1 MDSLEKYFTK
11 EEAEILPDCTIYKK
25 INNKTNP
32 FIESDENGEYDL
44 SRKHLKIQ
52 SGHRAPWSNNS
63 IEWDEKEFFSN
74 FVSLNKNDLT
84 VPNLKQLEGKFILLE
99 WNGGDFWGKS
109 QITNCSFISFMRVYK
124 PTDRD
129 KEYEEWYDEGIYV
142 CEARRKYSDLPMM
155 FYKVSNDLYE
165 YLTTSNFEL
174 QNYSFTDG
182 YRDTTTWS
190 YKWKI
195 WIPTDCYKRYFGST
209 YYKMCLLRVFDRDIA
224 YKICSFI

>member
-1 MDSLEKYFTK
+1 MNSLEKYFTK
-11 EEAEILPDCTIYKK
+11 EEAEILTDCTIYKK

-44 SRKHLKIQ
+44 SRKHLRIC
-52 SGHRAPWSNNS
+52 SRDLDP
-63 IEWDEKEFFSN
+63 EKEYFSN

-142 CEARRKYSDLPMM
+142 CEAKRKYHDAPMM
-155 FYKVSNDLYE
+155 FYKVSNNHYE
-165 YLTTSNFEL
+165 YLTTNKLTEI
-174 QNYSFTDG
+174 QNYDFSDG
-182 YRDTTTWS
+182 KGSQTTWS
-190 YKWKI
+190 YQWKI
-195 WIPTDCYKRYFGST
+195 WIPLEDYKR
-209 YYKMCLLRVFDRDIA
+209 LFD
-224 YKICSFI
+224 SN

>member
-1 MDSLEKYFTK
+1 MRMVNMICQK
-11 EEAEILPDCTIYKK
+11 
-25 INNKTNP
+25 
-32 FIESDENGEYDL
+32 
-44 SRKHLKIQ
+44 KHLSIQ

-74 FVSLNKNDLT
+74 FVFLNKNDLT

-99 WNGGDFWGKS
+99 WNGGDFWGRS

-124 PTDRD
+124 LTDRD
-129 KEYEEWYDEGIYV
+129 KECEEWYDEGIYV
-142 CEARRKYSDLPMM
+142 CEAKRKYLYDVSVM

-182 YRDTTTWS
+182 YGDTTTWS

-195 WIPTDCYKRYFGST
+195 WIPADCYKKLFG
-209 YYKMCLLRVFDRDIA
+209 
-224 YKICSFI
+224 

>member
-11 EEAEILPDCTIYKK
+11 EEAEILTDCTIYKK

-44 SRKHLKIQ
+44 SRKHLKIC
-52 SGHRAPWSNNS
+52 SRDLDP
-63 IEWDEKEFFSN
+63 EKEYFSN
-74 FVSLNKNDLT
+74 FVFLDKNDLT

-129 KEYEEWYDEGIYV
+129 KEYEEWYKNLD
-142 CEARRKYSDLPMM
+142 P
-155 FYKVSNDLYE
+155 
-165 YLTTSNFEL
+165 
-174 QNYSFTDG
+174 
-182 YRDTTTWS
+182 
-190 YKWKI
+190 
-195 WIPTDCYKRYFGST
+195 
-209 YYKMCLLRVFDRDIA
+209 YYKNYVL
-224 YKICSFI
+224 

>member
-1 MDSLEKYFTK
+1 MDSLEDYFTK

-44 SRKHLKIQ
+44 SKKHLLIQ

-74 FVSLNKNDLT
+74 FVFLNKNDLT

-99 WNGGDFWGKS
+99 WNGGDFWGRS

-124 PTDRD
+124 LTDRD
-129 KEYEEWYDEGIYV
+129 KECEEWYDEGIYV
-142 CEARRKYSDLPMM
+142 CEAKRKYLYDVSVM

-182 YRDTTTWS
+182 YGDTTTWS

-195 WIPTDCYKRYFGST
+195 WIPADCYKKLFG
-209 YYKMCLLRVFDRDIA
+209 
-224 YKICSFI
+224 

>member
-1 MDSLEKYFTK
+1 MDSLEDYFTK
-11 EEAEILPDCTIYKK
+11 EEAEILPQCEIIKK
-25 INNKTNP
+25 IDNETKP

-44 SRKHLKIQ
+44 SRKHLKIC
-52 SGHRAPWSNNS
+52 SRDLDP
-63 IEWDEKEFFSN
+63 EKEYFSN

-84 VPNLKQLEGKFILLE
+84 VPNLKQLEGKFVLLE

-129 KEYEEWYDEGIYV
+129 KEYEDWFDEGIYV
-142 CEARRKYSDLPMM
+142 CEVRRKYSYDLPAM
-155 FYKVSNDLYE
+155 FYKVSNNLYE

-174 QNYSFTDG
+174 QNYSRTDG
-182 YRDTTTWS
+182 YGDTTTWS

>member
-1 MDSLEKYFTK
+1 MNSLEKYFTK
-11 EEAEILPDCTIYKK
+11 EEAEILTDCTIYKK
-25 INNKTNP
+25 INNKTPQWVGWN
-32 FIESDENGEYDL
+32 SEYDL
-44 SRKHLKIQ
+44 SRKHLKI
-52 SGHRAPWSNNS
+52 SSRDLDP
-63 IEWDEKEFFSN
+63 EKEYFSN

-155 FYKVSNDLYE
+155 FYKVN
-165 YLTTSNFEL
+165 NN
-174 QNYSFTDG
+174 Q
-182 YRDTTTWS
+182 
-190 YKWKI
+190 
-195 WIPTDCYKRYFGST
+195 
-209 YYKMCLLRVFDRDIA
+209 
-224 YKICSFI
+224 